1 MEGSKSNV
9 ELSYEVLGA
18 YARGDEETLR
28 ARMDP
33 EIEIYGHPEIVNAGT
48 FHGFDGFKQWTREW
62 EEAWEEITYDLGEL
76 VEVGD
81 ALLVAPVHIVGRG
94 AGSGVEIDSV
104 FGWLYEWHDG
114 RSTRFHVYPTVELAL
129 EAARKLAEE

>member
-33 EIEIYGHPEIVNAGT
+33 EIEI
-48 FHGFDGFKQWTREW
+48 
-62 EEAWEEITYDLGEL
+62 
-76 VEVGD
+76 
-81 ALLVAPVHIVGRG
+81 
-94 AGSGVEIDSV
+94 DSV

-114 RSTRFHVYPTVELAL
+114 RSTRFHVYPTVEDAL
-129 EAARKLAEE
+129 DAARDLAER